1 MKKMK
6 KELSPIDNV
15 IVKTIKGARKPISTY
30 KLAKETTLSWSTVNS
45 HCYKLKSFG
54 ILDMISK
61 RTPFGQKKMLWHVV
75 KKR

>member
-1 MKKMK
+1 MK

-15 IVKTIKGARKPISTY
+15 IVKTIKGARKSVSTY
-30 KLAKETTLSWSTVNS
+30 KLAKETKLSWSTVNS

-54 ILDMISK
+54 VLDMTSK
-61 RTPFGQKKMLWHVV
+61 RTPFGQKKMLWSIA